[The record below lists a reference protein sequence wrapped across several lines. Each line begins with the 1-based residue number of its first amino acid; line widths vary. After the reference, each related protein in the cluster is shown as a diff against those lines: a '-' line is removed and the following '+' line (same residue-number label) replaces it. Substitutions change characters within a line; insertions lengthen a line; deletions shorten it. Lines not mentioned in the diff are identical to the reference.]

1 MSEDKNLVGIEIV
14 IENGVK
20 TTTSSYA
27 DKNTPPEKITETKV
41 EVEKHTGK
49 IETGNINLK

>member
-1 MSEDKNLVGIEIV
+1 MSEGKTLVGIEIV
-14 IENGVK
+14 IKDGVK

-27 DKNTPPEKITETKV
+27 DKDTPPENVTETKV
-41 EVEKHTGK
+41 EVEVHTGK

>member
-1 MSEDKNLVGIEIV
+1 MSNKQLVGVEIV
-14 IENGVK
+14 IKGGVK

-27 DKNTPPEKITETKV
+27 DKNTPPEKVTETKI
-41 EVEKHTGK
+41 EVEEHTGK

>member
-1 MSEDKNLVGIEIV
+1 MSNKQLVGVEIV
-14 IENGVK
+14 IKAGVK

-27 DKNTPPEKITETKV
+27 DKNTPPEEVTKTVV
-41 EVEKHTGK
+41 EVEEHTGK